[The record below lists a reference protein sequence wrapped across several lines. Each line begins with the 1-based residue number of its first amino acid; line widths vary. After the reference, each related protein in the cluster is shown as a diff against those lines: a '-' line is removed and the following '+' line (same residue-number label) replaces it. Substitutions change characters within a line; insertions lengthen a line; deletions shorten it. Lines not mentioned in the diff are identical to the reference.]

1 MADKLV
7 NSKNTIG
14 KILDLVFTLFHSKK
28 ISKFIK
34 QILVICFITF
44 WHLKKYRIKQ
54 QKPEGNSISICQN
67 HVNTLTRIKGKIK
80 GGEGQ
85 SIQDMNNSFLFFNN
99 SYIRKKDLGVTYSL
113 SPGFDMCYLYI

>member
-34 QILVICFITF
+34 
-44 WHLKKYRIKQ
+44 
-54 QKPEGNSISICQN
+54 
-67 HVNTLTRIKGKIK
+67 
-80 GGEGQ
+80 
-85 SIQDMNNSFLFFNN
+85 
-99 SYIRKKDLGVTYSL
+99 
-113 SPGFDMCYLYI
+113 